1 MPSPHRT
8 PPVTR
13 LEPVEHAPAIS
24 VREPRD
30 RSFALKHA
38 LDRIGAV
45 VALLVAAPVL
55 LLAAVVAKLF
65 ADTPAI
71 ARERRIARDGR
82 SFEMLAFAPLPI
94 LRRWSID
101 QLPQLVN
108 VARGEMSFV
117 GPRPER
123 PEFVELFGANL
134 RRPDQPRRVRPGI
147 AGWSQLQGLS
157 GHAPLAER
165 VRWDDWY
172 VENWSLWLDVK
183 IALLTI
189 RDVLRGVDVASGG

>member
-1 MPSPHRT
+1 MPDPRRT
-8 PPVTR
+8 PPVTP
-13 LEPVEHAPAIS
+13 LKPVETAPALPL
-24 VREPRD
+24 RERRD
-30 RSFALKHA
+30 RSFTLKHA
-38 LDRIGAV
+38 LDRVGAAVALVV
-45 VALLVAAPVL
+45 VAPVLLVAALWVKLAEDGPVF
-55 LLAAVVAKLF
+55 V
-65 ADTPAI
+65 
-71 ARERRIARDGR
+71 RERRIMRDGR
-82 SFEMLAFAPLPI
+82 SFDMLALPPLPF

-108 VARGEMSFV
+108 VVRGEMSFV

-147 AGWSQLQGLS
+147 TGWAQAQGLT

-183 IALLTI
+183 IALMTV
-189 RDVLRGVDVASGG
+189 RDVLRGDATVSGG